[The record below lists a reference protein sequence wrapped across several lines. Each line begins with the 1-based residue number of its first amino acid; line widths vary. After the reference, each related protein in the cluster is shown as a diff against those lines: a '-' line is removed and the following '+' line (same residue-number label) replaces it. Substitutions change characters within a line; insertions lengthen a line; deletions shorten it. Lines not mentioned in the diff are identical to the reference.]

1 MKTHGEGIPWCIP
14 WLELCASTAGDTSS
28 IPGQGTKIP
37 KPCGMVKNNNKSTHG
52 LTVRLQ

>member
-1 MKTHGEGIPWCIP
+1 MKTHGEGIPWCIL

-37 KPCGMVKNNNKSTHG
+37 KPCGMVKNSNKSTHG
-52 LTVRLQ
+52 LMVRLH